1 LKVYRSS
8 QYRKVLAYLL
18 RAGGPV
24 LTKQVLL
31 VLGVPLRPA
40 DAEYARG
47 YGVVSRLIARGW
59 LEARPAQAGHV
70 NLVTLTESGTEVARE
85 LEAEVEDIVS
95 IYGTPIHP
103 GSVGGGPKKV
113 QIPAVAPRP
122 EEFDRG
128 EGLAASPPSPH
139 RNTARSS
146 SIECDQCSER
156 VPVQQ
161 AGKIYKHCGEV
172 RCSCGNDLT
181 DTYLDMV
188 ENSISR

>member
-1 LKVYRSS
+1 
-8 QYRKVLAYLL
+8 
-18 RAGGPV
+18 V
-24 LTKQVLL
+24 LTKQVLS
-31 VLGVPLRPA
+31 VLGVPPRPA
-40 DAEYARG
+40 DSEYARG

-59 LEARPAQAGHV
+59 LEARPAEAGHV
-70 NLVTLTESGTEVARE
+70 NLVALTESGKEVARE

-103 GSVGGGPKKV
+103 RSFDGGTKKV
-113 QIPAVAPRP
+113 QIPAQTLHP
-122 EEFDRG
+122 EDSDRG
-128 EGLAASPPSPH
+128 EWQAASPIASP
-139 RNTARSS
+139 RRITARSS

-188 ENSISR
+188 ENGMSG